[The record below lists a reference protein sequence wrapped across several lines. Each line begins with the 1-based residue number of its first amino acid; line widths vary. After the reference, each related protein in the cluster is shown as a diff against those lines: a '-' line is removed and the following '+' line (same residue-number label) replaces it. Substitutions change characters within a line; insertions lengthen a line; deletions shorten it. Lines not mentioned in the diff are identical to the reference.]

1 MRLSALRMLTGVGQG
16 HRIWAIRYFLLCIL
30 SVSAFR
36 ATCGG
41 EIKTESKKIDSAN
54 ALSDKEIADF
64 KSALAVQYP
73 AYTKLSV
80 AFTLKGKVS
89 NEELYYE
96 GELSAN
102 ATDLRIQLKD
112 AVFLSPLLS
121 LNIGSEKV
129 TMRDIAHNKTQSVA
143 RADYQ
148 WVELF
153 GRMFPVRFF
162 EPLMRGL
169 LPADATAAGSSYEKT
184 AAGEVLVRSDNNA
197 FEAALYFK
205 DARLQKIFYRDKTQ
219 GEIIIFHIGAPFNDR
234 AYPRAIKIEL
244 ARSNDYLALNF
255 KALRIQ
261 GNVKK
266 K

>member
-1 MRLSALRMLTGVGQG
+1 LRRLTRILPRLRN
-16 HRIWAIRYFLLCIL
+16 IRYFLLCLL

-36 ATCGG
+36 ASCGG
-41 EIKTESKKIDSAN
+41 AKKIESKNIDSAN
-54 ALSDKEIADF
+54 ALSDKEITDF
-64 KSALAVQYP
+64 KKAIATQYP

-121 LNIGSEKV
+121 LNIGNEKV
-129 TMRDIAHNKTQSVA
+129 TMRDIAHNKTESVA

-153 GRMFPVRFF
+153 GRTFPVRFF

-169 LPADATAAGSSYEKT
+169 LPADATAAESSYEKT
-184 AAGEVLVRSDNNA
+184 AAGEVLVRSDNSA

-205 DARLQKIFYRDKTQ
+205 DARLQKIFYRGKVK
-219 GEIIIFHIGAPFNDR
+219 GEIIVFYIGAPFKDR
-234 AYPRAIKIEL
+234 TYPRAIKIEL
-244 ARSNDYLALNF
+244 ARSNDYLALSF
-255 KALRIQ
+255 KGLRIQ
-261 GNVKK
+261 SSATKK
-266 K
+266 